1 MSNYSLS
8 FSGGFMRKFRTCSF
22 VPLLIYSLSSQAQG
36 LDDLKNLSLEDFSNL
51 DVVVTSLS
59 RKPQKLMDAAA
70 AVYVIS
76 NEDIQRSGA
85 TNIPEALR
93 LAPGV
98 EVAQINASTWSITSR
113 GFPGRFAKKLLVLM
127 DGRTIYTSVFSGV
140 YWDMQDTL
148 LEDIDRIEV
157 IRGPATAVWGGNAMN
172 GVINIITKSAQ
183 YTQGGLLTT
192 SLGTEVE
199 GQAGMRYG
207 GKLGEDFFYRVYGKY
222 KENDSSVDAS
232 DIHDSFDENDLGQ
245 MGYRVD
251 WKLSEENTFV
261 FHGDIYNGEVEQ
273 RQPVAVLTPA
283 VGVVNVDKENE
294 VSGFNMLGQWTHQVS
309 ESSSWSLQAYY
320 DRAKRQNTATVDT
333 KVDTLDIDFKHQF
346 TLAEQHHIVW
356 GAGYRQVL
364 DDLSGKLGISFTPD
378 RRRTHRYN
386 AFFHDEFVL
395 YPDKFSLIVGSQF
408 EHNDF
413 TGFEIQPSIRAKLNI
428 DEQSLAWASVSK
440 GLSIPD
446 RSTEDV
452 RVDVRAVPGAPP
464 ILVAFV
470 GQEHME
476 PEEVVAYEMGYRTFF
491 GKGNLFDISLFYNEY
506 SHLRTNELGT
516 PFVEATPAP
525 FHVVQPI
532 VGGFDKK
539 AESYGLELVAEWVV
553 NSDLTLKGH
562 YSYFELD
569 STPAST
575 TTAATPERDEGLSPQ
590 HQASLRTLYQI
601 SDAVTFDTWLRYVD
615 ALPSNAINNYVD
627 VDIKLTWQPSQQI
640 EFSLVGQNLLEGA
653 RLEYQD
659 DIISNI
665 PTQVERGV
673 YVKAL
678 LRF

>member
-1 MSNYSLS
+1 MSNDSS
-8 FSGGFMRKFRTCSF
+8 RFPGGFMRKFRTCSL
-22 VPLLIYSLSSQAQG
+22 VPLLIYSLSSQAQS

-59 RKPQKLMDAAA
+59 RKPQKLIDAAA

-98 EVAQINASTWSITSR
+98 EVAQINASTWSISSR

-127 DGRTIYTSVFSGV
+127 DGRTIYTPLFSGV

-183 YTQGGLLTT
+183 HTQGGLLTT
-192 SLGTEVE
+192 TLGTEVE

-222 KENDSSVDAS
+222 KENDNSVDAS
-232 DIHDSFDENDLGQ
+232 DINDSFDENNLGQ

-251 WKLSEENTFV
+251 WKLSEVNTFK
-261 FHGDIYNGEVEQ
+261 FHGDIYNGKVEQ

-283 VGVVNVDKENE
+283 VGVMNVDKENE
-294 VSGFNMLGQWTHQVS
+294 VSGFNVLGQWTHQTS
-309 ESSSWSLQAYY
+309 EASNWSLQAYY
-320 DRAKRQNTATVDT
+320 DRAKRQNTATVDI
-333 KVDTLDIDFKHQF
+333 KVDTLDVDFKHLF

-364 DDLSGKLGISFTPD
+364 DDLSGKLGISFSPD
-378 RRRTHRYN
+378 RRRIHRYN
-386 AFFHDEFVL
+386 AFFQDEFVL
-395 YPDKFSLIVGSQF
+395 YPDKFSLIIGSQF

-413 TGFEIQPSIRAKLNI
+413 TSFEMQPSIRAKLNI
-428 DEQSLAWASVSK
+428 DEHSLAWASVSK

-446 RSTEDV
+446 RTTEDA

-464 ILVAFV
+464 RLVAFV
-470 GQEHME
+470 GQEHMK
-476 PEEVVAYEMGYRTFF
+476 PEEVVAYEVGYRTFF

-539 AESYGLELVAEWVV
+539 AESYGFELVAEWVV

-569 STPAST
+569 STPASS
-575 TTAATPERDEGLSPQ
+575 TTATTPERDEGLSPQ
-590 HQASLRTLYQI
+590 HQASLRTLYRA
-601 SDAVTFDTWLRYVD
+601 SDTVTFDTWLRYVD
-615 ALPSNAINNYVD
+615 ALPSSDINNYVD
-627 VDIKLTWQPSQQI
+627 FDIKLTWQPSQQI
-640 EFSLVGQNLLEGA
+640 ELSLVGQNLLEGA

>member
-1 MSNYSLS
+1 
-8 FSGGFMRKFRTCSF
+8 MRKFRTCSF
-22 VPLLIYSLSSQAQG
+22 VPLLVYSLSSQAQS
-36 LDDLKNLSLEDFSNL
+36 LEYLKNLSLEDFSNL
-51 DVVVTSLS
+51 EVVVTSLS
-59 RKPQKLMDAAA
+59 RKPQKLIDAA

-127 DGRTIYTSVFSGV
+127 DGRTIYTPLFSGV

-148 LEDIDRIEV
+148 FEDIDRIEV

-183 YTQGGLLTT
+183 HTQGGLLTT
-192 SLGTEVE
+192 TLGTEVE

-207 GKLGEDFFYRVYGKY
+207 GRLGEDFFYRVYGKY

-232 DIHDSFDENDLGQ
+232 DSDDSFDENDLGQ

-251 WKLSEENTFV
+251 WKFSEENTFI

-283 VGVVNVDKENE
+283 VGVVNEDKDNE
-294 VSGFNMLGQWTHQVS
+294 VSGFNVLGLWTHQVS
-309 ESSSWSLQAYY
+309 EASSWSLQAYY
-320 DRAKRQNTATVDT
+320 DRAKRQNTATVDI

-378 RRRTHRYN
+378 RRRTHGYN

-413 TGFEIQPSIRAKLNI
+413 TGFEVQPSIRAKLNI
-428 DEQSLAWASVSK
+428 DAHSLAWVSVSK

-446 RSTEDV
+446 RTTEDV
-452 RVDVRAVPGAPP
+452 RADVRAVPGAPP

-470 GQEHME
+470 GQEHMV
-476 PEEVVAYEMGYRTFF
+476 PEEVVAYEMGYKTFF

-516 PFVEATPAP
+516 PFIEATPAP
-525 FHVVQPI
+525 FHVVQPL

-553 NSDLTLKGH
+553 SNNLTLKGH

-575 TTAATPERDEGLSPQ
+575 TTAMTPENDEGLSPQ
-590 HQASLRTLYQI
+590 HQASLRTLYRV

-615 ALPSNAINNYVD
+615 ALPSNDINNYVD
-627 VDIKLTWQPSQQI
+627 VDIKLAWQPSQQI

-653 RLEYQD
+653 RLEYHD
-659 DIISNI
+659 DIISKN